1 MAEGLGLA
9 GGFGAAA
16 ADDAIQGV
24 LAQKRLEQ
32 IQQAALQRQL
42 EQDARQQQLDV
53 ENRRRFDLTWQRTQQ
68 QDAIAGVERAREA
81 AARDAGQKFL
91 RGVLVNPAI
100 PEAARTLLQLGQHG
114 LGSNLNVHALES
126 PEAHTAHTGA
136 ERDAEFTD
144 WTRQQDYLEQQRRS
158 RPVRTTAGNL
168 RLLQDDPSFP
178 RGVQAYMLQ
187 LRTKHPSF
195 ESAAGEL
202 TRQLATLHASHPT
215 LSPQKAVNALRQ
227 LFTGSGGAATGDDV
241 VSSAVEAAMSGV
253 LGGGDPSSGPA
264 ENDQMEAQLRER
276 ARAAIQQRLGRD
288 PSDEEITKVLANPNN
303 RRKLM
308 GAR

>member
-1 MAEGLGLA
+1 
-9 GGFGAAA
+9 
-16 ADDAIQGV
+16 
-24 LAQKRLEQ
+24 
-32 IQQAALQRQL
+32 
-42 EQDARQQQLDV
+42 
-53 ENRRRFDLTWQRTQQ
+53 
-68 QDAIAGVERAREA
+68 
-81 AARDAGQKFL
+81 
-91 RGVLVNPAI
+91 
-100 PEAARTLLQLGQHG
+100 
-114 LGSNLNVHALES
+114 
-126 PEAHTAHTGA
+126 
-136 ERDAEFTD
+136 
-144 WTRQQDYLEQQRRS
+144 
-158 RPVRTTAGNL
+158 L

-178 RGVQAYMLQ
+178 RGVQSYILQ

-202 TRQLATLHASHPT
+202 SRQLATLHASHPT

-227 LFTGSGGAATGDDV
+227 LFTGSAGGGSDEDV

-253 LGGGDPSSGPA
+253 MGLEQPSTSGT
-264 ENDQMEAQLRER
+264 DQGEAQLRER

>member
-1 MAEGLGLA
+1 MAEGLVLA

-16 ADDAIQGV
+16 ADDAIQRV

-42 EQDARQQQLDV
+42 EQDARQQQLDA
-53 ENRRRFDLTWQRTQQ
+53 ENRRRFEMTWQRTQQ

-126 PEAHTAHTGA
+126 PEAHSAHTGA

-144 WTRQQDYLEQQRRS
+144 WKRQQDYLEQQRRS

-202 TRQLATLHASHPT
+202 SRQLGSLQATHPN

-227 LFTGSGGAATGDDV
+227 LFTGAGGAGSDEDA
-241 VSSAVEAAMSGV
+241 VSSAVQDAMSGV
-253 LGGGDPSSGPA
+253 MAGGSSSSGPA
-264 ENDQMEAQLRER
+264 SPEQTEAHLRER
-276 ARAAIQQRLGRD
+276 ARAAIRLRLGRD

-308 GAR
+308 GAQ